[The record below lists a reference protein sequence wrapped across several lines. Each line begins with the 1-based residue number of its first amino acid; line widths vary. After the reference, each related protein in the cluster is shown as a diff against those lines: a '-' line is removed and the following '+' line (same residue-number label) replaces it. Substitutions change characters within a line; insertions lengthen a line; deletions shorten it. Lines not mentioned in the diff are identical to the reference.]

1 MRRRTTVLITGG
13 LLLLAA
19 CTRTIIVREPAPET
33 ERRGSRPPPQLP
45 RAREASGALPAAEHG
60 SEPWAFHPAH
70 LPDPGECRIWIPG
83 TPPGQQPRSRSR
95 PCAGIAAYAPAGSWI
110 VYRPTDDR
118 RLVHVRLVD
127 DRRAGYVIRIRIFDI
142 ATERLLREEMPQDES
157 PQDERP
163 REERPREERPRR
175 VTTAQLIGAVLQ
187 AGYGAK
193 LAG

>member
-1 MRRRTTVLITGG
+1 
-13 LLLLAA
+13 
-19 CTRTIIVREPAPET
+19 
-33 ERRGSRPPPQLP
+33 
-45 RAREASGALPAAEHG
+45 
-60 SEPWAFHPAH
+60 
-70 LPDPGECRIWIPG
+70 
-83 TPPGQQPRSRSR
+83 
-95 PCAGIAAYAPAGSWI
+95 
-110 VYRPTDDR
+110 
-118 RLVHVRLVD
+118 VD